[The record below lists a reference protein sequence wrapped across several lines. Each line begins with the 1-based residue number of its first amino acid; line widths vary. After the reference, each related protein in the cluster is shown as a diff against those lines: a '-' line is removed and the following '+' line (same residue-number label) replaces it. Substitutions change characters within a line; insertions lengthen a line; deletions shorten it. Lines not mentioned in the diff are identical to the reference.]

1 MATLS
6 SPGIGSGLDV
16 NGLVS
21 KLMTVEQQPLVAMQ
35 KTEASYQAKL
45 SAFGT
50 LKGTL
55 SDLQNAANAL
65 TSAAAFTPMSTSL
78 GDATIMTASA
88 SSSAAAGTYAITVG
102 QLAQAQVLR
111 SATPYAATT
120 ETFNTGTISIS
131 VGGAAAT
138 QVTVSASNN
147 TLAGIRDA
155 INTANAGVTATI
167 VNDGTTNRLLFTANA
182 TGLTAGAISV
192 NVTDSGAGGTHALTE
207 LNGVNLVTVKSPLD
221 AMFNVN
227 GLAIT
232 RSSNTVG
239 DVINGVTFNL
249 TKAGTIASPVS
260 TQLTVSKNTSSVQ
273 GLLTSFVNAYNG
285 AIKQIKSLSAYN
297 ADTRQ
302 ASILTGNAAV
312 RGLQSQL
319 GSLAQSAVTGVAGS
333 IGRLSDIGISVQK
346 DGTLAIDSAKLQTAL
361 TDPTKD
367 VATLF
372 TSTTAGNKGI
382 AVRFKDAL
390 TTLLGS
396 TGPLASSTDGINRSI
411 SDLKKREDAFQTRL
425 VSIEAR
431 YRRQFTA
438 LDSMVASM
446 QQTST
451 YLSQQLASLASTT
464 SNK

>member
-21 KLMTVEQQPLVAMQ
+21 RLMTVEQQPLVAMQ

-50 LKGTL
+50 LKGAL
-55 SDLQNAANAL
+55 SDLQNAVSAL
-65 TSAAAFTPMSTSL
+65 TSATAFSPMSTSL
-78 GDATIMTASA
+78 SDTTVMTASA

-131 VGGAAAT
+131 VGGATAT
-138 QVTVSASNN
+138 QVTISASNN
-147 TLAGIRDA
+147 TVAGIRDA
-155 INTANAGVTATI
+155 INNANAGVAATI
-167 VNDGTTNRLLFTANA
+167 VNDGTTNRLLLTSNT

-192 NVTDSGAGGTHALTE
+192 TVTDSGVGGIHALTE
-207 LNGVNLVTVKSPLD
+207 LDGPSLVTVKPPLD
-221 AMFNVN
+221 ATFNVN
-227 GLAIT
+227 GLSIT
-232 RSSNTVG
+232 RSSNTVS
-239 DVINGVTFNL
+239 DVISGVTFNL
-249 TKAGTIASPVS
+249 TKAGSIASPVS
-260 TQLTVSKNTSSVQ
+260 TQLTVARNTSSVQ
-273 GLLTSFVNAYNG
+273 GLLTSFVTAYNG

-297 ADTRQ
+297 AETKQ

-319 GSLAQSAVTGVAGS
+319 ASLAQSAVTGVAGG
-333 IGRLSDIGISVQK
+333 IGRLSDIGITVQK
-346 DGTLAIDSAKLQTAL
+346 DGSLALDAAKVQAAL

-372 TSTTAGNKGI
+372 TSTTAGNTGI
-382 AVRFKDAL
+382 AVRFKDSL

-411 SDLKKREDAFQTRL
+411 SDLRKREDAFQTRL

-431 YRRQFTA
+431 YRRQFSA
-438 LDSMVASM
+438 LDGMVSSM

-451 YLSQQLASLASTT
+451 YLTQQLANLPST
-464 SNK
+464 K

>member
-1 MATLS
+1 MAGIS
-6 SPGIGSGLDV
+6 SPGIGSGLDI

-21 KLMTVEQQPLVAMQ
+21 KLMAVEQQPLAAMQ
-35 KTEASYQAKL
+35 KAEASYQAKL
-45 SAFGT
+45 SAFGI
-50 LKGTL
+50 LKGAL
-55 SDLQNAANAL
+55 SDLQNAASAL
-65 TSAAAFTPMSTSL
+65 TSASAFSPMTTSVADTSVL
-78 GDATIMTASA
+78 TASA
-88 SSSAAAGTYAITVG
+88 SSSAAAGTYAITVS

-138 QVTVSASNN
+138 QVTIGASNN

-155 INTANAGVTATI
+155 INNANAGATATI
-167 VNDGTTNRLLFTANA
+167 VNDGTTNRLLLTANA

-192 NVTDSGAGGTHALTE
+192 TVTDSGAGGTHALTE
-207 LNGVNLVTVKSPLD
+207 LNGANLVTVKPPLN

-227 GLAIT
+227 GIDIT
-232 RSSNTVG
+232 RSSNSVS
-239 DVINGVTFNL
+239 DVIAGVTLNL
-249 TKAGTIASPVS
+249 TKAGTVGSPVS
-260 TQLTVSKNTSSVQ
+260 TQLTVAKNTSSVQ

-297 ADTRQ
+297 AETKQ

-333 IGRLSDIGISVQK
+333 ISRLSDIGITVQK
-346 DGTLAIDSAKLQTAL
+346 DGSLALDAAKVQAAL

-372 TSTTAGNKGI
+372 TSATTGNTGL
-382 AVRFKDAL
+382 AVRFKDTL

-396 TGPLASSTDGINRSI
+396 TGPLSSSTDGINRSI
-411 SDLKKREDAFQTRL
+411 SDLRKREDAFQTRL

-446 QQTST
+446 QRTST
-451 YLSQQLASLASTT
+451 YLSQQLANLPST
-464 SNK
+464 K